1 MKQVLHQCGNMI
13 ISKEGKPQKERRYD
27 TTSEKLFKGY
37 CVLPVNTYI
46 IKTDIHE
53 NVTYPL

>member
-1 MKQVLHQCGNMI
+1 MKQVLHQCGNI
-13 ISKEGKPQKERRYD
+13 ISKEGKLQKEKRYD
-27 TTSEKLFKGY
+27 ATWEKLFKGY

-46 IKTDIHE
+46 IKMDTRE